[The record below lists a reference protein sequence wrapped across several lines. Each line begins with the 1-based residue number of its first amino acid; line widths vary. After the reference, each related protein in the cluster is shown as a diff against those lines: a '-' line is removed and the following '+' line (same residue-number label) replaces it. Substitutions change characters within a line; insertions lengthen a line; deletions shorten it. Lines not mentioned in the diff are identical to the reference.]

1 MLMEEKRLL
10 LICLISVLYVY
21 LLHYKSSYVDC
32 CLSQARIYR
41 CQICRQTALLATQ
54 WAGFLYSHAL
64 HALIFTQLTLQSKYL
79 LQGNISTG
87 YILPNCLSQ
96 SLAPSCF
103 LSPPI
108 AIWTQDITQ
117 TTAVDNW
124 NLFSNGKNDPVSSGR
139 QQPGPTKGILKHFQP
154 AQMKS
159 VSLLF

>member
-1 MLMEEKRLL
+1 MSTYYIINL
-10 LICLISVLYVY
+10 
-21 LLHYKSSYVDC
+21 KSSYVDC
-32 CLSQARIYR
+32 CLSQARIYC
-41 CQICRQTALLATQ
+41 CQICRQTALLTTQ

-64 HALIFTQLTLQSKYL
+64 HALIFTQLLYNQNIFYRAIYL
-79 LQGNISTG
+79 LAI
-87 YILPNCLSQ
+87 YCLYCWSQ
-96 SLAPSCF
+96 SLAPTCT

-108 AIWTQDITQ
+108 VIWTQDITQ

>member
-1 MLMEEKRLL
+1 MSTYYITNLLMLTVRVRLGFIVVRFVDKL
-10 LICLISVLYVY
+10 LSSPHNGLAFYTVTLYMLSY
-21 LLHYKSSYVDC
+21 LHSYFTIKIFVTR
-32 CLSQARIYR
+32 QYIYWLYF
-41 CQICRQTALLATQ
+41 AYM
-54 WAGFLYSHAL
+54 AGV
-64 HALIFTQLTLQSKYL
+64 
-79 LQGNISTG
+79 
-87 YILPNCLSQ
+87 CWSQ
-96 SLAPSCF
+96 SLAPTCT

-124 NLFSNGKNDPVSSGR
+124 NLFSNGKNDPVSSSR